1 MTTAATAT
9 THPQNKARDTAKI
22 RAVESSP
29 LRWWLPVLLILIFIA
44 SRVPFLTELPLHN
57 DEGLHLTRA
66 VEVWNLHPFWEI
78 GDGKIVNHLAIALIY
93 PQNAPVFAGRIATV
107 LISTLGLAAA
117 FAIGRRL
124 SGNTGGALAATMWI
138 CSPYIF
144 FYERL
149 AFSDAEAGAVV
160 VVAIAANLKLTRS
173 GTIRDAVL
181 TGFWLSLAVLFKFTA
196 APYAL
201 SILLVTLL
209 LPRYS
214 LRRRGMLLL
223 IIALTGMVMFA
234 VPLGYLI
241 LRREP
246 LFEIALGWV
255 GVGGN
260 QVQGAGLS
268 GNVARFSTLISTFG
282 VPLWALF
289 TAIGL
294 ILICIFRRRA
304 GIVLL
309 AAALIPFLL
318 TITLGREVLPRHFA
332 AALPVLVTLGGA
344 GLGAVIVKL
353 PTLPR
358 RLLALGI
365 AFVLA
370 LPFAVFAII
379 AYDDPEDL
387 PLPQEIR
394 AEHIT
399 DHSSGFGLRAAVL
412 DLPDFVTES
421 DAVIIA
427 SMFPDSCRRANFE
440 AAPGFEMLCTAAPG
454 IEAITRSLETNPVV
468 YVLADTAPLIGAD
481 VSALALDL
489 GVTADQLGLYPRPG
503 EMLEN
508 ASVVLWKLSR

>member
-9 THPQNKARDTAKI
+9 TPPQNSARSIAGI
-22 RAVESSP
+22 RAVLSSP
-29 LRWWLPVLLILIFIA
+29 LRWWLPLLLILIFFA
-44 SRVPFLTELPLHN
+44 SRIPFLTELPLHN

-78 GDGKIVNHLAIALIY
+78 GDGKIVNHLAIALFY
-93 PQNAPVFAGRIATV
+93 SQNAPVFAGRIATIF
-107 LISTLGLAAA
+107 ISVLGLAAA

-124 SGNTGGALAATMWI
+124 SGNTGGALAAILWI

-149 AFSDAEAGAVV
+149 AFSDAEAGALV
-160 VVAIAANLKLTRS
+160 VVAIAANLKLARS
-173 GTIRDAVL
+173 GMLRDAVL
-181 TGFWLSLAVLFKFTA
+181 TGFWLALAVLFKFTA

-201 SILLVTLL
+201 SMLLITML
-209 LPRYS
+209 LPEYAM
-214 LRRRGMLLL
+214 RRRLIML
-223 IIALTGMVMFA
+223 IVIALTGIVMFV
-234 VPLGYLI
+234 VPLAYLI

-246 LFEIALGWV
+246 LFEIALGWI
-255 GVGGN
+255 GVGSS

-268 GNVARFSTLISTFG
+268 GNITRFITLIATFG
-282 VPLWALF
+282 VPLWAVL
-289 TAIGL
+289 TAVGL
-294 ILICIFRRRA
+294 ALLGIFRRKT

-332 AALPVLVTLGGA
+332 AALPILVTLSGA
-344 GLGAVIVKL
+344 GLSAVIIKL

-358 RLLALGI
+358 RSLASGIAILLA
-365 AFVLA
+365 V
-370 LPFAVFAII
+370 PFALFAIT
-379 AYDDPEDL
+379 AYDAPQDL
-387 PLPQEIR
+387 PLPLEIR

-399 DHSSGFGLRAAVL
+399 DHSSGFGLRAAVFNFPRL
-412 DLPDFVTES
+412 VTEP

-440 AAPGFEMLCTAAPG
+440 AAPGYEMICTAAPG
-454 IEAITRSLETNPVV
+454 IEAITQALEMHPAV

-481 VSALALDL
+481 IPALASEL
-489 GVTADQLGLYPRPG
+489 GIMAEQIGVYPRPG
-503 EMLEN
+503 ELPEN